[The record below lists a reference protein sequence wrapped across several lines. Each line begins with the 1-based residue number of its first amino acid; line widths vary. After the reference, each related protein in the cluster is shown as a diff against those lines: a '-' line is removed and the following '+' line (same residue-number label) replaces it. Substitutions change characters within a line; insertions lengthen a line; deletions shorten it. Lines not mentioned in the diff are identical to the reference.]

1 MRHLLLEG
9 PSGVGKTTLLLNRL
23 GSLRKEAGGF
33 VTQRMED
40 EAGVTRGFCLTAA
53 KAADTSHI
61 LYREDQPGIF
71 LKCGAEVAAENVFL
85 STGMELLKN
94 AEDASFILLDE
105 IGGVEL
111 LEPAFLSRLTELFS
125 KNTPCIGVLKST
137 KNCAMMKQNIA
148 LTPDFFE
155 RKCREFR
162 TFLQDSPL
170 VEIVRMERRDSP
182 EVLHKIE
189 EFIKRIGVRSDCG

>member
-53 KAADTSHI
+53 KSADTSHI
-61 LYREDQPGIF
+61 PYREDRPGVF
-71 LKCGAEVAAENVFL
+71 LKCGEKVPAGKVFL

-94 AEDASFILLDE
+94 AEDCPFILLDE

-111 LEPAFLSRLTELFS
+111 LEPVFFFRLTELFS

-137 KNCAMMKQNIA
+137 KNCAMLKQNIA
-148 LTPDFFE
+148 LMPDCFE
-155 RKCREFR
+155 QKCREFR
-162 TFLQDSPL
+162 TLLQDHPQ
-170 VEIVRMERRDSP
+170 VEIVRMERRDST
-182 EVLHKIE
+182 ETVRKID
-189 EFIKRIGVRSDCG
+189 EFIKQIGVKSDGG